1 MITAGKCGH
10 VILRFAPAPM
20 MFPAQTRADLQALA
34 PCGRPVLVI
43 TATDSAGPMQLFAN
57 AAAAKALIGPT
68 DGDSAWHALDE
79 AAVRRFG
86 SDARHF
92 AAPYPRGAVSFDVT
106 ADGASGAI
114 AWRVAAWPLSSSD
127 EAPCIVAVAADAQP
141 AADLRP
147 TDPAILDAIE
157 QAVGSGHIWSDP
169 TSGCQTASNGALRLW
184 ELPGSTSQRT
194 MGDFLA
200 VVHPDDIRD
209 LLESETTT
217 SEVQSEFRI
226 VGPNGKM
233 HYLTRHSRRMDD
245 GMGRPTILHI
255 DRDVTAARTLER
267 ELIQTRSEAE
277 VGARSKAE
285 FLSLMSHELRTPL
298 NAVMGF
304 SQVMSAEMFGPLA
317 PRYLDYAREIGRSA
331 EHLLTIIN
339 DILDLTRIEAARVQ
353 ISKEWLDLGRLAAET
368 TRMMSET
375 ARRKNVTIEIDANT
389 AVRAWGEKR
398 ALRQLTLNLVSNAVK
413 FTEPGG
419 TVTVSV
425 RRSDAGAA
433 ILVVQ
438 DNGIGIPE
446 DDLPTI
452 FQPFVQASNAMGRA
466 EAGTGLGLAIVRA
479 LVDLHDGEVTVESV
493 LGEGTNVSVT
503 IPPAFDHTSDAP
515 AEAAADEPPP
525 AATAPG
531 TAAPVTP
538 TSPDPA

>member
-1 MITAGKCGH
+1 
-10 VILRFAPAPM
+10 M

-34 PCGRPVLVI
+34 LCGRPVLVI
-43 TATDSAGPMQLFAN
+43 TASDSAGPMQLFAN
-57 AAAAKALIGPT
+57 ATAANALIGAT
-68 DGDSAWHALDE
+68 AGDGAWNALDE
-79 AAVRRFG
+79 AAIRRFG

-92 AAPYPRGAVSFDVT
+92 AAPYPRGAVSFDVS
-106 ADGASGAI
+106 ADGVSGGI

-127 EAPCIVAVAADAQP
+127 EAPCIVAVATDAQP

-147 TDPAILDAIE
+147 TEPAILEAIE
-157 QAVGSGHIWSDP
+157 QSVGSGHIWSDP
-169 TSGCQTASNGALRLW
+169 ASGCQVVSDGALRLW
-184 ELPGSTSQRT
+184 GLPGTTSQRT
-194 MGDFLA
+194 LGDFLA
-200 VVHPDDIRD
+200 VVNPDDIRD
-209 LLESETTT
+209 VLDCEATTG
-217 SEVQSEFRI
+217 EIQSEFRI
-226 VGPNGKM
+226 IGPSGKM
-233 HYLTRHSRRMDD
+233 HYVMRHSRCMDD
-245 GMGRPTILHI
+245 GTGRPKILHI

-368 TRMMSET
+368 TKMMSET
-375 ARRKNVTIEIDANT
+375 ARRKDVTIEIDVNA

-413 FTEPGG
+413 FTEAGG
-419 TVTVSV
+419 TVIVSV

-433 ILVVQ
+433 ILTVK

-479 LVDLHDGEVTVESV
+479 LVDLHDGEVTVQSE
-493 LGEGTNVSVT
+493 LGAGTTVTVT
-503 IPPAFDHTSDAP
+503 IPPAFDHTSDDPIESGADQP
-515 AEAAADEPPP
+515 SAGAAALGTT
-525 AATAPG
+525 ATDR
-531 TAAPVTP
+531 P
-538 TSPDPA
+538 TSAGPA